1 MSNTQFEIDNK
12 ISTITTPAGHLD
24 QTIINDI
31 IGTTQFITVT
41 ESGTIPITI
50 NGDTVLDFDATI
62 GTPNSNYYTFS
73 GGVTTIIRAGTY
85 EINYN
90 VILSADTTSGN
101 TVFIDAE
108 QNGSALLK
116 SSSRLLLATTVANDV
131 YTLTGSAVFTAA
143 AGDTIRIVLNKS
155 DANNMT
161 VEILS
166 GYQIKTLI

>member
-1 MSNTQFEIDNK
+1 MSNTEFEVDNK
-12 ISTITTPAGHLD
+12 ISTITTSAGHLD
-24 QTIINDI
+24 QTTLNDI
-31 IGTTQFITVT
+31 ISTQFITVT
-41 ESGTIPITI
+41 ETGTIPITI
-50 NGDTVLDFDATI
+50 NGDTVLDFDAII

-73 GGVTTIIRAGTY
+73 SGVTTIVRAGTY
-85 EINYN
+85 EIDYN
-90 VILSADTTSGN
+90 IMLSADTVNGN

-108 QNGSALLK
+108 QNGSSLFK

-166 GYQIKTLI
+166 GYQIKTI